1 MTVYRET
8 IADLRSAILKY
19 KKGIID
25 LDALKASVWR
35 ASSEIVSV
43 EERELRSD
51 LQQAEA
57 ELDSLQF
64 TVDDDLLFDETL
76 KVVTRI
82 ESFLLDD

>member
-8 IADLRSAILKY
+8 KADLRSAILKY